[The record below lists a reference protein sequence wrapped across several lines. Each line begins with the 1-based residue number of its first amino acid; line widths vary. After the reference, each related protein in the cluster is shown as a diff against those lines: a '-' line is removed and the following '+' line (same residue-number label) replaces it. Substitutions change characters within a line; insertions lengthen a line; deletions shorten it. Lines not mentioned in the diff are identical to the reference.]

1 VHDAG
6 PALQRRRRE
15 EAAAAVALEPRGAR
29 EHRGDALA
37 RRAASRPRAILAWIH
52 AAGHSTVAADS
63 IATRVTSS
71 TLELLTRGPFARI
84 MLTNFFF
91 FAALNGFVL
100 LPLYIQLLGGNE
112 ADIGLVQGLYSAA
125 GIVCQPVIGALVDYL
140 GRRFF
145 MRVGAGLLL
154 LSCGLFVVSSPLPLL
169 GALRAL
175 QGVAFSAFFV
185 ANYIHVVEMVPVER
199 RGWALGIFGVS
210 GLVSTSLAPLFGEVI
225 IRRFGF
231 PWFFGA
237 ATLIAAGAFAL
248 CWRVQD
254 VRPAALGARP
264 GLHVIREGLLELRH
278 MHMLLAF
285 FFGLGTGTIFT
296 FLPTFGEFLGVA
308 SVGLF
313 YTAYAVAAMLV
324 RVAGGTLIDVRG
336 RRAVI
341 IPSLFVQTGA
351 TCILALVA
359 LLFHPTMGLP
369 VLPFLFLAGFLA
381 GGAHGF
387 LYPAMSAL
395 LMDVTPERRRGSA
408 VGLFSSVFLVGN
420 TAGAIMFGYV
430 AHGLGY
436 PPMWSALTGV
446 LLIGFLLSFRLRV
459 GYAMRAPLAAMQD
472 ARG

>member
-1 VHDAG
+1 
-6 PALQRRRRE
+6 
-15 EAAAAVALEPRGAR
+15 
-29 EHRGDALA
+29 
-37 RRAASRPRAILAWIH
+37 
-52 AAGHSTVAADS
+52 
-63 IATRVTSS
+63 
-71 TLELLTRGPFARI
+71 

-91 FAALNGFVL
+91 FGSLNGFLL
-100 LPLYIQLLGGNE
+100 LPLYIHRLGGDE

-125 GIVCQPVIGALVDYL
+125 GIVCQPVVGALIDYL

-145 MRVGAGLLL
+145 MRLGAGLLVV
-154 LSCGLFVVSSPLPLL
+154 SCALFVVSSPLPLL
-169 GALRAL
+169 GMLRVL

-185 ANYIHVVEMVPVER
+185 ANYVHVVEMVPVER
-199 RGWALGIFGVS
+199 RGWALGIFGLS
-210 GLVSTSLAPLFGEVI
+210 GLVSTSLAPLFGEFV

-231 PWFFGA
+231 PTFFAVA
-237 ATLIAAGAFAL
+237 AVIAAGATAAL
-248 CWRVQD
+248 WNVRD

-264 GLHVIREGLLELRH
+264 GVHVIRDGLLELRH
-278 MHMLLAF
+278 MHMLLGF

-296 FLPTFGEFLGVA
+296 FLPTFAEVLGVT

-324 RVAGGTLIDVRG
+324 RVAGGNLIDVRG

-341 IPSLFVQTGA
+341 IPCMFVQASA
-351 TCILALVA
+351 TAIIAIVA
-359 LLFHPTMGLP
+359 LLFRPALGLP

-408 VGLFSSVFLVGN
+408 VGIFSSVILIGN
-420 TAGAIMFGYV
+420 TSGAVAFGYV

-436 PPMWSALTGV
+436 AVMWSALSAL
-446 LLIGFLLSFRLRV
+446 LLIGSLLSIRLRV
-459 GYAMRAPLAAMQD
+459 GYAAAAAPVPAT
-472 ARG
+472 

>member
-1 VHDAG
+1 
-6 PALQRRRRE
+6 
-15 EAAAAVALEPRGAR
+15 
-29 EHRGDALA
+29 
-37 RRAASRPRAILAWIH
+37 
-52 AAGHSTVAADS
+52 
-63 IATRVTSS
+63 
-71 TLELLTRGPFARI
+71 

-100 LPLYIQLLGGNE
+100 LPLYIQRLGGDE

-125 GIVCQPVIGALVDYL
+125 GIVCQPVVGALVDYL

-145 MRVGAGLLL
+145 MRLGAGLLVV
-154 LSCGLFVVSSPLPLL
+154 SCALFVVSSPLPLL

-175 QGVAFSAFFV
+175 QGVAFSTFFV
-185 ANYIHVVEMVPVER
+185 ANYIHVVEMVPAER
-199 RGWALGIFGVS
+199 RGWALGIFGLS
-210 GLVSTSLAPLFGEVI
+210 GLVSTSLAPLVGELM

-231 PWFFGA
+231 PWFFAA
-237 ATLIAAGAFAL
+237 ATVVAAGAASVV
-248 CWRVQD
+248 WRVQD

-264 GLHVIREGLLELRH
+264 GLHVIREGLLQLRH

-296 FLPTFGEFLGVA
+296 FLPTFGEFLGVT

-313 YTAYAVAAMLV
+313 YTAYAGAAMLV

-341 IPSLFVQTGA
+341 IPSMFVQTCA
-351 TCILALVA
+351 TCMLALVA
-359 LLFHPTMGLP
+359 LLFRPALGLP

-408 VGLFSSVFLVGN
+408 VGIFSSVFLVGN
-420 TAGAIMFGYV
+420 SIGAIVFGYV
-430 AHGLGY
+430 ARGLGY
-436 PPMWSALTGV
+436 PVMWGALT
-446 LLIGFLLSFRLRV
+446 LLLAVGFVASFRLRV
-459 GYAMRAPLAAMQD
+459 GYAAPALRPAS
-472 ARG
+472 